1 MDVYHSNQMNGK
13 LLLTSNDKFIILCKD
28 QNNITNDETNSS
40 TSSSSPTGNN
50 RNLITKYQTNKR
62 HNQEYQTEFIPND
75 NEYKKVLG
83 TTTTFNYRNMTPL
96 NEYYL

>member
-1 MDVYHSNQMNGK
+1 MDVYHGK
-13 LLLTSNDKFIILCKD
+13 LLLTSNDKFIVLCKD
-28 QNNITNDETNSS
+28 QNNTTNDETNSS
-40 TSSSSPTGNN
+40 TSSSSPTTGNN

-62 HNQEYQTEFIPND
+62 HNQQYQTEFIPND